1 MDMRDFYNTN
11 SDFRD
16 YVEKFRRDRD
26 LTVEE
31 ALQHAS
37 VREAEKY
44 YREKEAEERNIVLAE
59 GKE

>member
-1 MDMRDFYNTN
+1 MKKFYNSN

-16 YVEKFRRDRD
+16 YVEKFRRDHD
-26 LTVEE
+26 LTVDE

-44 YREKEAEERNIVLAE
+44 YREKEIEDGRI
-59 GKE
+59 KRD

>member
-1 MDMRDFYNTN
+1 MKNFYESN

-16 YVEKFRRDRD
+16 YVEKYRKKHD
-26 LTVEE
+26 LSVDE

-44 YREKEAEERNIVLAE
+44 YREKEIEENAIKRD
-59 GKE
+59 

>member
-1 MDMRDFYNTN
+1 MKNFYESN

-16 YVEKFRRDRD
+16 YVDRFCKTYEVSVD
-26 LTVEE
+26 E

-44 YREKEAEERNIVLAE
+44 YREKEKAENENKCNV
-59 GKE
+59 GQGS

>member
-1 MDMRDFYNTN
+1 MKQFYNSN

-16 YVEKFRRDRD
+16 YVEKYRKKHD
-26 LTVEE
+26 LTVDE

-44 YREKEAEERNIVLAE
+44 YREKEIEDGQIKRD
-59 GKE
+59 

>member
-1 MDMRDFYNTN
+1 MKQFYESN

-26 LTVEE
+26 LTVDE

-37 VREAEKY
+37 VREAEMY
-44 YREKEAEERNIVLAE
+44 YREKEKEENAIKRD
-59 GKE
+59 

>member
-1 MDMRDFYNTN
+1 MKNFYESN

-16 YVEKFRRDRD
+16 YVDKFRRDRD
-26 LTVEE
+26 LTVDE

-44 YREKEAEERNIVLAE
+44 YREVEREAQNRII
-59 GKE
+59 